1 MIDKKNV
8 EHIAQLARI
17 EINDK
22 EKEFLGS
29 QLSKIIEYVDK
40 LREVDVANVSP
51 MRGPFLKDNML
62 REDQVSVFENREAIL
77 KNAPEVGGDFF
88 KIPRVIE

>member
-8 EHIAQLARI
+8 EYIAQLARI
-17 EINDK
+17 EINEK

-29 QLSKIIEYVDK
+29 QLSRIIGYVDK
-40 LREVDVANVSP
+40 LREVDVENVSP
-51 MRGPFLKDNML
+51 TRGAFLEDNML
-62 REDQVSVFENREAIL
+62 REDQASAFDNREAIL
-77 KNAPEVGGDFF
+77 KNAPEVEGNFF